1 MLLER
6 FVLECF
12 GTSGAGGIWGEQGTP
27 VPGKG
32 APAGLGTLHS
42 PNGAGL
48 GQQLIS
54 LSLGTEGGMER
65 GREGWRVTHRGV

>member
-1 MLLER
+1 MLLQR

-27 VPGKG
+27 VPGRG
-32 APAGLGTLHS
+32 APAGLGMLRS
-42 PNGAGL
+42 PDGAGL